1 MSEVINAPVV
11 APTES
16 TSTSEQ
22 PVAKPEGQATETKE
36 QRRLKVKVDNEELE
50 LDESEV
56 INGYQRAKA
65 ANKRFEEA
73 AKLKKQ
79 SEAFLEQLQK
89 DPFKLLADPRLGVNA
104 REAAEKYILEQL
116 ESEMLSPEEVAARKE
131 KAELEQ
137 YRKDKDSEK
146 KRQQEEK
153 ANQVKQKYVEDYTK
167 QFQGALEKV
176 SIPKTPETIKRMAQ
190 YLQASIK
197 NGYET
202 PISEI
207 AEMVREDYLN
217 EQKSLISN
225 LNGQD
230 LIKYFGEDVAK
241 KIRQTDLGRLQ
252 NNLVSN
258 GPQAKTTQ
266 PKKTEHMDVH
276 EFREYLRKKN
286 GL

>member
-11 APTES
+11 APAES
-16 TSTSEQ
+16 STDQ
-22 PVAKPEGQATETKE
+22 PVVKPESQAPETKE
-36 QRRLKVKVDNEELE
+36 QRRLKVKVDNEEME
-50 LDESEV
+50 LDEAEV
-56 INGYQRAKA
+56 VKGYQRAQA

-73 AKLKKQ
+73 SKLKKQ

-104 REAAEKYILEQL
+104 REAAEKFILEQL
-116 ESEMLSPEEVAARKE
+116 ENEMLSPEEVAARKE

-137 YRKDKDSEK
+137 YRKDKENLK
-146 KRQQEEK
+146 KQQQEEK

-176 SIPKTPETIKRMAQ
+176 NIPKTPETIKRMAQ

-197 NGYET
+197 GGYET
-202 PISEI
+202 PISDI
-207 AEMVREDYLN
+207 AEMVREDYIN
-217 EQKSLISN
+217 EQKSIVSN
-225 LNGQD
+225 LSGQD
-230 LIKYFGEDVAK
+230 LISYFGEDVAK
-241 KIRQTDLGRLQ
+241 KIRQSDLGRLQ

-258 GPQAKTTQ
+258 VPLAKQSQ
-266 PKKTEHMDVH
+266 PKKTEQMDIH
-276 EFREYLRKKN
+276 EFREFLRKKN